1 PIFIQRLY
9 EQIQDYH
16 YLEQLCRELSKT
28 KLKQILI
35 RKFKNTRLVENVLY
49 SISED
54 VSSQAKA
61 EEFFYGSEI
70 SRKDIS
76 DFFNGF
82 FNLALDLG
90 KLVVLCLDEVQFLI
104 DIDPTQ
110 ALVKIILEQFIRK
123 LYEQYKNKKLYIVIS
138 CLQNPD
144 KREYDVLKGI
154 SKNFQSIVEG
164 KEIILGNLTLSE
176 KDAILNQVCDK
187 INLEGAERKKF
198 LSQVKGRLEYYL
210 PRELLKSVAEI
221 LDMMGYT
228 SYSPEELRTLYESEA
243 RAYVKP
249 ILLKKGFVYLE
260 DKPKKI
266 GGYNIDIYASAET
279 NRYQRTPKAV
289 GEVTIIQRKAIKEKV
304 EKFAAWLHQMK
315 GKEYRPDLGD
325 YAFFICPSNRLTKSS
340 VEILR
345 SNNIDIIEFDSSL
358 INEINQLDQEPA
370 LTEEKELPPVPTP
383 EEPPTQSANLSP
395 ESSLKPKLIIGK
407 KHIAHKLQDIP
418 GVGAAKVKLLKQ
430 ANILT
435 IEDLINCNPCVIA
448 GKIKGLGL
456 KSLTKWIQRAKQI
469 VNE

>member
-1 PIFIQRLY
+1 
-9 EQIQDYH
+9 
-16 YLEQLCRELSKT
+16 
-28 KLKQILI
+28 
-35 RKFKNTRLVENVLY
+35 
-49 SISED
+49 
-54 VSSQAKA
+54 
-61 EEFFYGSEI
+61 
-70 SRKDIS
+70 
-76 DFFNGF
+76 
-82 FNLALDLG
+82 
-90 KLVVLCLDEVQFLI
+90 
-104 DIDPTQ
+104 
-110 ALVKIILEQFIRK
+110 
-123 LYEQYKNKKLYIVIS
+123 
-138 CLQNPD
+138 
-144 KREYDVLKGI
+144 
-154 SKNFQSIVEG
+154 
-164 KEIILGNLTLSE
+164 
-176 KDAILNQVCDK
+176 
-187 INLEGAERKKF
+187 
-198 LSQVKGRLEYYL
+198 
-210 PRELLKSVAEI
+210 
-221 LDMMGYT
+221 MMGYT

-448 GKIKGLGL
+448 GKIKGLGV